1 MVWDADNAWEDDP
14 DFRDE
19 RESPIRKRGVVMR
32 TPETRQ
38 TKTWNGV
45 PVKSMESSHIMNSI
59 LYCERKYIEGW
70 SNHKG
75 CHGDKE
81 DFYFLSVYE
90 MFPEYINLRDEWK
103 RRLE

>member
-1 MVWDADNAWEDDP
+1 MVWDAEWCEEDNP
-14 DFRDE
+14 KYRDE
-19 RESPIRKRGVVMR
+19 CETPRKRGSVMGV
-32 TPETRQ
+32 PERQ

-103 RRLE
+103 RRLA